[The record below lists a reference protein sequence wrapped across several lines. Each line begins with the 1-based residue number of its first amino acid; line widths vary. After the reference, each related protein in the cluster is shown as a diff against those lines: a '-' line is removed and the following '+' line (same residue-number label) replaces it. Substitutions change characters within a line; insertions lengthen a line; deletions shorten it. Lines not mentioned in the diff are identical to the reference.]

1 MMLAYMIN
9 LLGVEQ
15 CSLCLLPCELCSQVM
30 HASHLQVHLVPSKQ
44 LADQRL
50 RGVLI
55 CRCHD
60 TLVLRQLHCGHR

>member
-44 LADQRL
+44 LAEAAWCPYLQ
-50 RGVLI
+50 VS
-55 CRCHD
+55 
-60 TLVLRQLHCGHR
+60 